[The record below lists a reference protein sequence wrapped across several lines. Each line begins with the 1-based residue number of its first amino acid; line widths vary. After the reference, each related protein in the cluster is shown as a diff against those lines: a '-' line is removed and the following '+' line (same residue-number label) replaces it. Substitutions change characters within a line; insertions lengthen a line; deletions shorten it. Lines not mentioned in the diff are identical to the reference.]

1 MKIRKAVFP
10 VAGLGTR
17 VLPATK
23 AMPKEMLTIVDKP
36 LIQYVVDEAKEAG
49 IEHFIFVTGRNKGV
63 IEDHFDRMYELD
75 ATLAARGKKAEM
87 EILARDQP
95 EAGAMS
101 FTRQQAPL
109 GLGHAVWCARD
120 IVGDEPFAV
129 VLPDELVLNTPGCL
143 KQMIEA
149 AGKLGDKS
157 NLIAVEEV
165 PEHLTHQYGI
175 CGVGKRHQHGN
186 MFEVD
191 GMVEKPPKGT
201 APSNLSITGRYI
213 LQPEIF
219 KILETQERGAGG
231 EIQLTDAMIG
241 LAENAKLLRRRVRRR
256 AARLRLEGRLPAR
269 QHRLRHGARRSARRP
284 ARGDEEVSGE
294 VAATALVAAHADQ
307 RVSRHQRKLRQL
319 APARSWL
326 RPLAF
331 GRVERL
337 VGGFDEARTSPA
349 TASGVRLATPMLTV
363 VTVGSSDHCWT
374 FSRIVSATARRFG
387 GDSPGSSTA
396 NSSPP

>member
-63 IEDHFDRMYELD
+63 IEDHFDRMFELD
-75 ATLAARGKKAEM
+75 ATLAARGKKTEQD
-87 EILARDQP
+87 ILARDQP

-129 VLPDELVLNTPGCL
+129 LLPDELVLNSPGCL
-143 KQMIEA
+143 AQMIEA
-149 AGKLGDKS
+149 ASHLPEKS
-157 NLIAVEEV
+157 NLLAVQEV
-165 PEHLTHQYGI
+165 PADQTHQYGI
-175 CGVGKRHQHGN
+175 CGVGKRHAHRGL
-186 MFEVD
+186 FEVD

-219 KILETQERGAGG
+219 KILQTQERGAGG

-241 LAENAKLLRRRVRRR
+241 LSKSQKFYGIEFEGERHDCGSKPGFLRANIAYGMARPELRDGLRAEMKKY
-256 AARLRLEGRLPAR
+256 LE
-269 QHRLRHGARRSARRP
+269 
-284 ARGDEEVSGE
+284 
-294 VAATALVAAHADQ
+294 T
-307 RVSRHQRKLRQL
+307 
-319 APARSWL
+319 
-326 RPLAF
+326 
-331 GRVERL
+331 
-337 VGGFDEARTSPA
+337 
-349 TASGVRLATPMLTV
+349 
-363 VTVGSSDHCWT
+363 
-374 FSRIVSATARRFG
+374 
-387 GDSPGSSTA
+387 
-396 NSSPP
+396 